1 MNLIRDMLA
10 QEEHTLSDDGSHGY
24 LVKRLDRI
32 ESTVAMIENAM
43 LQAQEEG
50 ETRHADL
57 LHHLDDL
64 KTEVLENNK
73 ILKKLRDRGW
83 FACCAKKEC
92 VFIVIILGL
101 IAWIYFL
108 QRFNFV

>member
-1 MNLIRDMLA
+1 MLA
-10 QEEHTLSDDGSHGY
+10 EEQEHGR
-24 LVKRLDRI
+24 LVQRLDRI
-32 ESTVAMIENAM
+32 ESTVAMIESVM

-64 KTEVLENNK
+64 KIEVLENNK

-92 VFIVIILGL
+92 VFLIIL
-101 IAWIYFL
+101 IALGAWVYVL
-108 QRFNFV
+108 QNIKLL

>member
-1 MNLIRDMLA
+1 MLA
-10 QEEHTLSDDGSHGY
+10 QEQHNTTDDGSHGY

-50 ETRHADL
+50 ETRHTDL
-57 LHHLDDL
+57 LNHLDDL

-83 FACCAKKEC
+83 LACCAKKEC
-92 VFIVIILGL
+92 VFTLILFAL
-101 IAWIYFL
+101 AVWIYLL
-108 QRFNFV
+108 QRFHFV

>member
-1 MNLIRDMLA
+1 MLA
-10 QEEHTLSDDGSHGY
+10 DEQEHGR
-24 LVKRLDRI
+24 LVQRLDRI
-32 ESTVAMIENAM
+32 ESTVAMIESAM

-50 ETRHADL
+50 ESRHADL

-64 KTEVLENNK
+64 KIEVLENNK

-92 VFIVIILGL
+92 VFLIIL
-101 IAWIYFL
+101 IALGAWVYVL
-108 QRFNFV
+108 QNIKLL

>member
-1 MNLIRDMLA
+1 MDE
-10 QEEHTLSDDGSHGY
+10 QEHGH
-24 LVKRLDRI
+24 LVQRLDRI
-32 ESTVAMIENAM
+32 ESTVAMIESAM

-64 KTEVLENNK
+64 KVEVLENNK

-92 VFIVIILGL
+92 VFVIILTALG
-101 IAWIYFL
+101 AWVYL
-108 QRFNFV
+108 LGKMNLV